1 MRRGRTRSRYTADT
15 WRCHDSGQTLA
26 PAQRRRASPSAPPAP
41 TPLRQKLA
49 PVAFLLSL
57 ALNLALPAPPAQA
70 QVRLPALGEAEADE
84 LSVLD
89 ERRIGD
95 QIMRQI
101 YQDPDVVDDPVMSD
115 YVDGMFDKLL
125 ASARARGN
133 VSPDEDEALAWRPF
147 LVRDR
152 SFNAFALPG
161 GYIGVHLGLIAASGS
176 PDELASVLGHE
187 LSHITQRHLA
197 RAAVANKRQSLVTVA
212 AMILGLFAAARS
224 NNPDVPMAV
233 ITSGQAAMATGQLTF
248 SREMERE
255 ADRFGLDVMTDAGY
269 SPSGMAAMFERLDT
283 ATRLNDSN
291 QYPWLRSHP
300 LTIERLAE
308 ARLRVRTTAPADRSV
323 GAATEH
329 ALMRARARALV
340 DTSEPALRALQQQAR
355 AGGAAN
361 DTERL
366 GQLYGGALASI
377 HLRDYAQAD
386 TFLTQAQQVLAVHAS
401 AAAAWASAHPA
412 VRAAAARMAAPR
424 SAAGPS
430 SEPTFAEMFSPAGSA
445 ASAAAWAASAA
456 SGGAAGAV
464 RPVAPIEPAVAR
476 DFALARLQL
485 AIAKRS
491 PAEIAAAE
499 EALGPERSRAVVFA
513 HADAALGRSFAHDP
527 RATAALQRETESL
540 QTWVAVHPKDALAW
554 SLLAQC
560 AEPLGQ
566 KLRAIRA
573 EAESHAANGDLIGAL
588 DRLRAGQRMA
598 RSVANS
604 GDFVEV
610 SIIDARFREL
620 EAQRRELA
628 KEFGERSDR

>member
-1 MRRGRTRSRYTADT
+1 
-15 WRCHDSGQTLA
+15 
-26 PAQRRRASPSAPPAP
+26 
-41 TPLRQKLA
+41 LRQKLA
-49 PVAFLLSL
+49 YFAFLSCL
-57 ALNLALPAPPAQA
+57 ALHLALPAPPAEA

-101 YQDPDVVDDPVMSD
+101 YQDPDVVDDPVLYE
-115 YVDGMFDKLL
+115 YVDDTFEKLL
-125 ASARARGN
+125 AAARQRGN
-133 VSPDEDEALAWRPF
+133 VSPDENDALAWTPF

-152 SFNAFALPG
+152 TFNAFALPG

-187 LSHITQRHLA
+187 LSHITQRHIA
-197 RAAVANKRQSLVTVA
+197 RAAVAGKRQSLATVA
-212 AMILGLFAAARS
+212 AMILGLIAASRS
-224 NNPDVPMAV
+224 GNPDIPMAV

-255 ADRFGLDVMTDAGY
+255 ADRFGLDVMTTAGY
-269 SPSGMAAMFERLDT
+269 SPNGMAAMFERLDT

-308 ARLRVRTTAPADRSV
+308 ARLRVRTNAPFDAHDSPV
-323 GAATEH
+323 TEH
-329 ALMRARARALV
+329 ALMRARARMLV
-340 DTSEPALRALQQQAR
+340 DTSEPSLRSLQQQAR
-355 AGGAAN
+355 AGGPAN
-361 DTERL
+361 DSDRL

-377 HLRDYAQAD
+377 HLRDFAQAEA
-386 TFLTQAQQVLAVHAS
+386 FLAAAQQVLASHAA
-401 AAAAWASAHPA
+401 AAAAWATAHPA
-412 VRAAAARMAAPR
+412 RGGVAITGVTKATE
-424 SAAGPS
+424 AGGDSPS
-430 SEPTFAEMFSPAGSA
+430 PPTFAEMFTPPASG
-445 ASAAAWAASAA
+445 AASAA
-456 SGGAAGAV
+456 SGAAAAAA
-464 RPVAPIEPAVAR
+464 RPVWPIEPIVAR
-476 DFALARLQL
+476 DFALAKLQL

-491 PAEIAAAE
+491 LPEIAAAE
-499 EALGPERSRAVVFA
+499 DALGNDRSRPVVLA
-513 HADAALGRSFAHDP
+513 HADAALGRALAHDP
-527 RATAALQRETESL
+527 HAAAALQRETESL

-554 SLLAQC
+554 SMLAQC
-560 AEPLGQ
+560 ADPLGQ

-573 EAESHAANGDLIGAL
+573 EAESHAAVGDLVGAL

-598 RSVANS
+598 HGGNTN

-620 EAQRRELA
+620 EAQRRELV
-628 KEFGERSDR
+628 KEFGPQQR